1 MLSAKYVIV
10 EIGNPLTTRCGDV
23 QIRDCLAN
31 VRSDTVPVE
40 FWISFDEIGR
50 AIVS

>member
-1 MLSAKYVIV
+1 MLSAKYVM
-10 EIGNPLTTRCGDV
+10 EIGNPLPTRCGDV

-31 VRSDTVPVE
+31 MRRDTVPVE